1 MESPI
6 NRFVLLHCLIIH
18 PIWTLKSF
26 SDISV
31 VECNCMIWTL
41 KWFSEKKPNLIL
53 LFDKVRIKSFGIQ
66 CISRF
71 IYIKT
76 FCGRRKMLAYMGESI
91 QEWTKQNLWKAA
103 FKSFEGVWSALGR
116 PYPLKFF
123 KDCLPQIW
131 LGSFLNTLYRN
142 TVKHF
147 NFHSFINPSQSIFFF
162 WSRGFLKKSIVDFES
177 LFIQCEPIISKKKL
191 TCMVFFIFICVY

>member
-1 MESPI
+1 MIS
-6 NRFVLLHCLIIH
+6 LLLNVTVWYEHLNDFPRKNPTSFLYLIR
-18 PIWTLKSF
+18 LGLNLLAF
-26 SDISV
+26 SAFQDLFIS
-31 VECNCMIWTL
+31 
-41 KWFSEKKPNLIL
+41 KP
-53 LFDKVRIKSFGIQ
+53 FAAVK
-66 CISRF
+66 
-71 IYIKT
+71 
-76 FCGRRKMLAYMGESI
+76 KMLAYMGESI

-147 NFHSFINPSQSIFFF
+147 NFHSFINPSQSMFFLIERLFEKIYRWF
-162 WSRGFLKKSIVDFES
+162 WKSFHTMWAHNLKEEVDLHGFLYIFMRILDLCWQS
-177 LFIQCEPIISKKKL
+177 LPRIYQKNPNE
-191 TCMVFFIFICVY
+191 T